1 MKTTTLLVLVKNA
14 ALDFFTPQSLLVA
27 LPAERECIKRLLL
40 LVALVA
46 SIAPKGT
53 PIHPRPRFVKVVIMA
68 SFKIKAIPRLL
79 GVLYGQ
85 RA

>member
-14 ALDFFTPQSLLVA
+14 ALDFFTPQSLLVV
-27 LPAERECIKRLLL
+27 LPAEQVCIKLLL
-40 LVALVA
+40 RLVALVA

-53 PIHPRPRFVKVVIMA
+53 PIHPSLRFVTVVIMA
-68 SFKIKAIPRLL
+68 SIKIKAIPHLL